1 MKIQI
6 LPHIFKKIGL
16 VLFFLSFINPWTI
29 GFFTG
34 LFGLPCDCENW
45 TTPTWLKILE
55 TVSLS
60 GMMLYFLAKEKI
72 EDELIQNLRLEA
84 MSTTFIIG
92 LGVLWLI
99 QIFTINETSNLKV
112 SGLFYFYMI
121 LFLIIYHYKK
131 RNFSL

>member
-16 VLFFLSFINPWTI
+16 VLFFISFINPYMI
-29 GFFTG
+29 GFMQRLLGFP
-34 LFGLPCDCENW
+34 LNREW
-45 TTPTWLKILE
+45 STPIWLKALE
-55 TVSLS
+55 LVSLS
-60 GMMLYFLAKEKI
+60 GILFYFLSKEKI
-72 EDELIQNLRLEA
+72 EDELIYNLRMEA
-84 MSTTFIIG
+84 MSTAFIIG
-92 LGVLWLI
+92 LGVLWLV
-99 QIFTINETSNLKV
+99 QILTINGESTMGI